1 MFMYKDFYRLKERPF
16 SKTPDPRFL
25 YLSKGHREAL
35 ARLQYVIEER
45 EMALLTGEIGCGK
58 TTLSRAL
65 MDSMGESCR
74 FCFIVNPRLNSL
86 EFLRSIARALLSV
99 PPADDKE
106 GLLNQ
111 IADALFML
119 HNEGVCPVVIIDEA
133 QLIPDSEIFD
143 EIRLLTNY
151 QLDDRNLLSVIL
163 MGQPELRNMLANPVF
178 EPLKQRITMH
188 YHLSPL
194 ERDDILDYLDYR
206 LEVAGGAAGLFTPD
220 SVQRI
225 YELSGGVPRRI
236 NLIATNA
243 ILEGY
248 GRDLSMIDAEI
259 IDAVASE
266 LLI

>member
-1 MFMYKDFYRLKERPF
+1 MYKDFYSLRERPF

-58 TTLSRAL
+58 TTISRAL
-65 MDSMGESCR
+65 MDSMGDSCR

-86 EFLRSIARALLSV
+86 EFLRSIARALLSSS
-99 PPADDKE
+99 PADDKE
-106 GLLNQ
+106 SLLNQ
-111 IADALFML
+111 IADALYML
-119 HNEGVCPVVIIDEA
+119 HSEGITPVIIIDEA
-133 QLIPDSEIFD
+133 QLITDNDMFD

-163 MGQPELRNMLANPVF
+163 MGQPELRNMLASPLF
-178 EPLKQRITMH
+178 EPLKQRITMQ
-188 YHLSPL
+188 YHLASL
-194 ERDDILDYLDYR
+194 EMEDIIEYLDYR
-206 LEVAGGAAGLFTPD
+206 LEVAGGAAGLFSPD
-220 SVQRI
+220 AVQRI
-225 YELSGGVPRRI
+225 YELSAGVPRRI
-236 NLIATNA
+236 NLLATNA

-248 GRDLSMIDAEI
+248 GRDAAI
-259 IDAVASE
+259 IDSLIVDSVASE

>member
-1 MFMYKDFYRLKERPF
+1 MYKDFYSLRERPF

-25 YLSKGHREAL
+25 YLSRGHREAL
-35 ARLQYVIEER
+35 ARLQYVIEES

-74 FCFIVNPRLNSL
+74 FCFIVNPRLNAF
-86 EFLRSIARALLSV
+86 EFLRSIARSLLST
-99 PPADDKE
+99 PPAEEKE
-106 GLLNQ
+106 SLLNQ
-111 IADALFML
+111 IADALFIF
-119 HNEGVCPVVIIDEA
+119 HSEGISPVIIIDEA

-163 MGQPELRNMLANPVF
+163 MGQPELRNMLSRPVF
-178 EPLKQRITMH
+178 EPLRQRITMH

-194 ERDDILDYLDYR
+194 DMEDMLEYLDYR
-206 LEVAGGAAGLFTPD
+206 LEVAGGVPGLFSPD
-220 SVQRI
+220 AVQRI
-225 YELSGGVPRRI
+225 YDLSGGVPRRI

-248 GRDLSMIDAEI
+248 GRDAAMIDGPI